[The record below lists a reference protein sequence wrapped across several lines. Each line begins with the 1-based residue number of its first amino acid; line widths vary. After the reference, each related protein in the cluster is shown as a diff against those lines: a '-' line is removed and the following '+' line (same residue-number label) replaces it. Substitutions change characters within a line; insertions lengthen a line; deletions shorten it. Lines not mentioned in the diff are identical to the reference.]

1 MESENNVTTFTDSIV
16 FDVIKD
22 IANRAEVGLKKY
34 NTTMDRE
41 DLIASDWVQ
50 QAYEEALD
58 MAIYLKRLRKDMLAM
73 EEELR
78 AFKTQA
84 MIHDKLEEEKK
95 GFTEDELKLACTL
108 TRRYEKLASVL
119 TATDGTRFVY
129 RAVPKPNETY
139 TDLEKKPRG
148 WHH

>member
-1 MESENNVTTFTDSIV
+1 MESNNTTTFTDSIV

-22 IANRAEVGLKKY
+22 IAHRAEVGLKKY

-50 QAYEEALD
+50 HAYEEALD

-78 AFKTQA
+78 AFKTRQ
-84 MIHDKLEEEKK
+84 MIKNKL
-95 GFTEDELKLACTL
+95 TEDAIKNTALTTSGTKL
-108 TRRYEKLASVL
+108 
-119 TATDGTRFVY
+119 VY
-129 RAVPKPNETY
+129 KTIPKPNEIY
-139 TDLEKKPRG
+139 TDLENHIKKIRRA
-148 WHH
+148 WHF

>member
-50 QAYEEALD
+50 HAYEEALD

-78 AFKTQA
+78 AFKAQK
-84 MIHDKLEEEKK
+84 MIKDKLN
-95 GFTEDELKLACTL
+95 EDVLRKELNSAKD
-108 TRRYEKLASVL
+108 KS
-119 TATDGTRFVY
+119 ATYPPYFSSSSPFRVGTKVVY
-129 RAVPKPNETY
+129 NIVPKPNETY